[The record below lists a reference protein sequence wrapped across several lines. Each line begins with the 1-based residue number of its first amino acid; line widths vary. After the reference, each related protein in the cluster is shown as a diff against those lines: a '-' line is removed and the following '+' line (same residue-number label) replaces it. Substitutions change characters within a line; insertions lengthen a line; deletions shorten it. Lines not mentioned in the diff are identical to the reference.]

1 MKILPFKAF
10 ATRSQ
15 SLHPNLYQPHES
27 NSVQQVVSLVAGQGG
42 DAKEICRLNIT
53 VA

>member
-10 ATRSQ
+10 PTRSQ
-15 SLHPNLYQPHES
+15 SLHPNLCQPHES

-53 VA
+53 IA